1 MRTHP
6 SRQSDRASIAPVN
19 PQEKDLAAAASQIAG
34 ASRGKQMA
42 GGLTGLSSQP
52 RRRRVP
58 SRKSQWQQSAR
69 LQSAG
74 PSRGV
79 LHARQIQS
87 PRIIHTFQHSCCARY
102 ALRFSSPQNADGFHL
117 PRVHFPPLACRHI
130 LVIAVGDAR
139 CAGLGKYSVVNV
151 LDEHERT
158 MAFAEIALGQIKSL
172 RQTAIPRNYEI
183 WYVYATG
190 YNPPLNKIINETL
203 ARNGRLTE
211 SDLEQ
216 IYETY
221 LSHLKITDRIDKV
234 GARVIGEIDDVM
246 SLITDALGVSV
257 SYDATLSEAN
267 EKLSA
272 AGDRD
277 TVKPIIEMLI
287 KATGEMRETNTA
299 LEERLTLSKTE
310 ISNLQQ
316 SLEAIRAESL
326 TDPLTGLGNRK
337 YFDRMID
344 VAVQNALANN
354 EPLSL
359 LMFDIDHFKSFND
372 SYGHLTGDQVLR
384 LVSNSLKQTIKGQD
398 ITARYG
404 GEEFAVVLPN
414 TALRQ
419 ALTVADHIRRAVMAK
434 ELKKKSTGE
443 ILGRVTIS
451 VGVSMLKPGDDTD
464 ALIERA
470 DACLYVAKR
479 NGRNRVICEVDPEY
493 ATENHGQACV
503 SKAAG

>member
-1 MRTHP
+1 
-6 SRQSDRASIAPVN
+6 
-19 PQEKDLAAAASQIAG
+19 
-34 ASRGKQMA
+34 
-42 GGLTGLSSQP
+42 
-52 RRRRVP
+52 
-58 SRKSQWQQSAR
+58 
-69 LQSAG
+69 
-74 PSRGV
+74 
-79 LHARQIQS
+79 
-87 PRIIHTFQHSCCARY
+87 
-102 ALRFSSPQNADGFHL
+102 
-117 PRVHFPPLACRHI
+117 
-130 LVIAVGDAR
+130 
-139 CAGLGKYSVVNV
+139 VVNV

-158 MAFAEIALGQIKSL
+158 MAFAEVALGQIRSL

-190 YNPPLNKIINETL
+190 YNAPLNKIINETL
-203 ARNGRLTE
+203 ARNGKMTE
-211 SDLEQ
+211 ADLEQ

-221 LSHLKITDRIDKV
+221 LSHLKTTDRIDKV

-246 SLITDALGVSV
+246 KLITDALGMSA
-257 SYDATLSEAN
+257 SYDASLAGASQKLAVAKDRGQVKAIVDSLS
-267 EKLSA
+267 KST
-272 AGDRD
+272 R
-277 TVKPIIEMLI
+277 
-287 KATGEMRETNTA
+287 EMRETNKA
-299 LEERLTLSKTE
+299 LEERLTQSKSE

-337 YFDRMID
+337 YFDRMIEM
-344 VAVQNALANN
+344 AVQSSLANG

-384 LVSNSLKQTIKGQD
+384 LVGTSLKQTIKGQD

-470 DACLYVAKR
+470 DACLYAAKR
-479 NGRNRVICEVDPEY
+479 NGRNRVICEADPEY
-493 ATENHGQACV
+493 AAETQSAV
-503 SKAAG
+503 A

>member
-1 MRTHP
+1 M
-6 SRQSDRASIAPVN
+6 V
-19 PQEKDLAAAASQIAG
+19 K
-34 ASRGKQMA
+34 
-42 GGLTGLSSQP
+42 
-52 RRRRVP
+52 
-58 SRKSQWQQSAR
+58 
-69 LQSAG
+69 
-74 PSRGV
+74 
-79 LHARQIQS
+79 
-87 PRIIHTFQHSCCARY
+87 
-102 ALRFSSPQNADGFHL
+102 
-117 PRVHFPPLACRHI
+117 
-130 LVIAVGDAR
+130 
-139 CAGLGKYSVVNV
+139 V

-158 MAFAEIALGQIKSL
+158 MAFAEVALGQLRSL

-190 YNPPLNKIINETL
+190 YNAPLNKIINETL
-203 ARNGRLTE
+203 ARNGKLTE
-211 SDLEQ
+211 ADLEQ
-216 IYETY
+216 IYDTY
-221 LSHLKITDRIDKV
+221 LSHIKTTDRIDKV

-246 SLITDALGVSV
+246 KVLGEALGMTGA
-257 SYDATLSEAN
+257 YDATLSAAT
-267 EKLSA
+267 EKLPSA
-272 AGDRD
+272 RNRD
-277 TVKPIIEMLI
+277 QINAIVETLLRS
-287 KATGEMRETNTA
+287 TGEMRETNKA
-299 LEERLTLSKTE
+299 LEDRLTLSKNE

-337 YFDRMID
+337 YFDRMIG
-344 VAVQNALANN
+344 VAVQSALASG

-359 LMFDIDHFKSFND
+359 LLVDIDHFKSFND

-384 LVSNSLKQTIKGQD
+384 LVGLSLKQTIKGQD

-470 DACLYVAKR
+470 DACLYAAKR
-479 NGRNRVICEVDPEY
+479 NGRNRVICEADPEF
-493 ATENHGQACV
+493 AVESHSRVA
-503 SKAAG
+503 

>member
-1 MRTHP
+1 M
-6 SRQSDRASIAPVN
+6 V
-19 PQEKDLAAAASQIAG
+19 K
-34 ASRGKQMA
+34 
-42 GGLTGLSSQP
+42 
-52 RRRRVP
+52 
-58 SRKSQWQQSAR
+58 
-69 LQSAG
+69 
-74 PSRGV
+74 
-79 LHARQIQS
+79 
-87 PRIIHTFQHSCCARY
+87 
-102 ALRFSSPQNADGFHL
+102 
-117 PRVHFPPLACRHI
+117 
-130 LVIAVGDAR
+130 
-139 CAGLGKYSVVNV
+139 V

-158 MAFAEIALGQIKSL
+158 MAFAEVALGQIRSL

-190 YNPPLNKIINETL
+190 YNAPLNKIINETL
-203 ARNGRLTE
+203 ARHGKLTE
-211 SDLEQ
+211 ADLEQ

-221 LSHLKITDRIDKV
+221 LSHIKTTDRIDKV

-246 SLITDALGVSV
+246 KL
-257 SYDATLSEAN
+257 LSEALGMSAVYDASLSGAS
-267 EKLSA
+267 EKLASA
-272 AGDRD
+272 KSREQIKAIVETLVRSTREMRD
-277 TVKPIIEMLI
+277 TNK
-287 KATGEMRETNTA
+287 A
-299 LEERLTLSKTE
+299 LEDRLTLSKNE

-337 YFDRMID
+337 YFDRMIGM
-344 VAVQNALANN
+344 AVQSALVTG

-359 LMFDIDHFKSFND
+359 LLFDIDHFKSFND

-384 LVSNSLKQTIKGQD
+384 LVGLSLKQTIKGQD

-451 VGVSMLKPGDDTD
+451 VGVSMLKADDDTD

-470 DACLYVAKR
+470 DACLYAAKR

-493 ATENHGQACV
+493 VAETRSQVA
-503 SKAAG
+503 

>member
-1 MRTHP
+1 
-6 SRQSDRASIAPVN
+6 
-19 PQEKDLAAAASQIAG
+19 
-34 ASRGKQMA
+34 
-42 GGLTGLSSQP
+42 
-52 RRRRVP
+52 
-58 SRKSQWQQSAR
+58 
-69 LQSAG
+69 
-74 PSRGV
+74 
-79 LHARQIQS
+79 
-87 PRIIHTFQHSCCARY
+87 
-102 ALRFSSPQNADGFHL
+102 
-117 PRVHFPPLACRHI
+117 
-130 LVIAVGDAR
+130 
-139 CAGLGKYSVVNV
+139 VVKV

-158 MAFAEIALGQIKSL
+158 MAFAEVALGQIRSL
-172 RQTAIPRNYEI
+172 KQAAIPRNYEI

-190 YNPPLNKIINETL
+190 YNAPLNKIINETL

-211 SDLEQ
+211 ADLEQ
-216 IYETY
+216 IYDTY
-221 LSHLKITDRIDKV
+221 LSHIKTTDRIDKV
-234 GARVIGEIDDVM
+234 GARVIGEIDDVVDVL
-246 SLITDALGVSV
+246 SEALGMTR
-257 SYDATLSEAN
+257 SYDASLSD
-267 EKLSA
+267 A
-272 AGDRD
+272 AKELLLAKKADQI
-277 TVKPIIEMLI
+277 KSIIESLLHS
-287 KATGEMRETNTA
+287 TSEMRETNKT
-299 LEERLTLSKTE
+299 LEDRLILAKNE

-344 VAVQNALANN
+344 MAVQSALASG

-359 LMFDIDHFKSFND
+359 LLFDIDHFKSFND

-384 LVSNSLKQTIKGQD
+384 LVGLSLKQTIKGQD

-451 VGVSMLKPGDDTD
+451 VGVSMLKQDDDTD

-470 DACLYVAKR
+470 DACLYAAKR

-493 ATENHGQACV
+493 AVETHNRVA
-503 SKAAG
+503 